1 MTAWETRL
9 AGNDLL
15 WRLTSDA
22 SMWRDW
28 VLYDTE
34 PLGSFISLA
43 RKIDS
48 ADSILSFAKS
58 WGPLGLCVHNQPFHH
73 GAIWDVGQ
81 PPHFCAP
88 RSVVVG
94 TSEKWFAESLDA
106 WRDIVLAVVAM
117 FAVVRALKSDQR
129 PPRSELR
136 LLHQLDYGV
145 GGSRIHFAEIAGKG
159 AQPGRSRKE
168 AWLIV
173 TNRLND
179 WLQGAPVRLFCES
192 AADGAL
198 AGVDFG
204 VDDRYG
210 IFPVIVT
217 QLLSTLRDPAVGKGT
232 VCSGCNLPFIQT
244 RARKTGERVY
254 CLACRRDGVPVR
266 DAARD
271 YRKRNQKHK
280 RN

>member
-28 VLYDTE
+28 HLYDAE
-34 PLGSFISLA
+34 PLSSFLSLA
-43 RKIDS
+43 RESDR
-48 ADSILSFAKS
+48 ADLILEFAKS
-58 WGPLGLCVHNQPFHH
+58 WGPLGLCMHDQPFHH
-73 GAIWDVGQ
+73 GAIWDLGQ
-81 PPHFCAP
+81 PPQFCTP
-88 RSVVVG
+88 RSVMVG
-94 TSEKWFAESLDA
+94 QSEKWFAESLGA
-106 WRDIVLAVVAM
+106 WCDLVLAVDAM
-117 FAVVRALKSDQR
+117 FAVVRALKNDQR
-129 PPRSELR
+129 PPRAELR
-136 LLHQLDYGV
+136 LVHQLDYGV
-145 GGSRIHFAEIAGKG
+145 GGRRDHFVEIAGKE

-173 TNRLND
+173 ANRLND

-210 IFPVIVT
+210 IFPVIAT
-217 QLLSTLRDPAVGKGT
+217 QLLSKLRDPAEGKGT
-232 VCSGCNLPFIQT
+232 KCSGCNLPFIQT
-244 RARKTGERVY
+244 RARPTGERVY
-254 CLACRRDGVPVR
+254 CIACRRAGVPVR

-271 YRKRNQKHK
+271 YRKRNQKNK
-280 RN
+280 RK